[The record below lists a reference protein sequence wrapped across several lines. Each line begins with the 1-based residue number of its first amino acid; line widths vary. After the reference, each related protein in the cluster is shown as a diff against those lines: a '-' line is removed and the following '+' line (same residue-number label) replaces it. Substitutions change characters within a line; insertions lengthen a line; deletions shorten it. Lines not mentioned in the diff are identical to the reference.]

1 VIRGVVYLVYVVIW
15 LLIVRTVLRA
25 VARLFG
31 APGTPPRASAGSP
44 PPLRPAEDL
53 VRDRVCNTYV
63 PRSRA
68 LVAHVSGHDEHF
80 CSAACRDRA
89 LDAVRRVS

>member
-1 VIRGVVYLVYVVIW
+1 MIRGLVYLVYVLVW
-15 LLIVRTVLRA
+15 LLVVRAVLRA

-31 APGTPPRASAGSP
+31 TGASRRTEATGRR
-44 PPLRPAEDL
+44 PPLGPAEDL

-68 LVAHVSGHDEHF
+68 LVATIDGHEEHF
-80 CSAACRDRA
+80 CSPGCRDRA
-89 LDAVRRVS
+89 RAAVPRAS

>member
-1 VIRGVVYLVYVVIW
+1 VIRGLVYLFYVLVW
-15 LLIVRTVLRA
+15 LLIVRAVLRT

-31 APGTPPRASAGSP
+31 AGGPRRAPGAPPR
-44 PPLRPAEDL
+44 PLRPAEDL

-68 LVAHVSGHDEHF
+68 IVATIDGHDQYF
-80 CSAACRDRA
+80 CSTGCRERARAAVARA
-89 LDAVRRVS
+89 S